1 VTGLTSLSCRTTGTS
16 IRSWDKRG
24 EPAGPSRLEAEMV
37 SVVDHLAGGPLPADM
52 LVDKVGVESADVDR
66 LIQLGRDTQLIQAVS
81 GVDGTIL

>member
-1 VTGLTSLSCRTTGTS
+1 
-16 IRSWDKRG
+16 
-24 EPAGPSRLEAEMV
+24 MV